1 MRKSKNARKWLIR
14 AIVLELVILISL
26 SGYAYGKYVTQ
37 ESAGGNLQITAEL
50 GKVNLQ
56 EHQAVKDEK
65 GQYDLNGTL
74 VQSNAYTTVLPG
86 LDIPK
91 DPYVTVTEK
100 SPIPAYL
107 FVEVWDNIP
116 TTTVGSESKKLMTY
130 TVDTNNWKLV
140 GTYSEKSVYVYT
152 GGTGDAK
159 QITANLA
166 KTRILADDTVYVS
179 QYLKKMKLPA
189 GGIQINFRAVLKQC
203 VTGKIPADV
212 YNDTTDY

>member
-37 ESAGGNLQITAEL
+37 QKLEGNLQITANL
-50 GKVNLQ
+50 GKVTLQ
-56 EHQAVKDEK
+56 EHQAEKDEHGK
-65 GQYDLNGTL
+65 YTLTGTA
-74 VQSNAYTTVLPG
+74 VSANAYTTVLPG

-130 TVDTNNWKLV
+130 TVDTNNWKLA
-140 GTYSEKSVYVYT
+140 GTYSGKSVYVYT

-166 KTRILADDTVYVS
+166 ETKILADNTVYVS

-203 VTGKIPADV
+203 VTGMTADQI
-212 YNDTTDY
+212 YSDNTNY

>member
-14 AIVLELVILISL
+14 AIVVELVILISL

-37 ESAGGNLQITAEL
+37 ESVGGNLQITAEL

-65 GQYDLNGTL
+65 GQYGLNGIL

-100 SPIPAYL
+100 SPMPAYL
-107 FVEVWDNIP
+107 FIEVWDNIP
-116 TTTVGSESKKLMTY
+116 LTLIGSEQKKLIDY
-130 TVDTNNWKLV
+130 TVDTTNWKMI
-140 GTYSEKSVYVYT
+140 GTYGGKNVYVYT
-152 GGTGDAK
+152 GGTGSAVEVK
-159 QITANLA
+159 ANLGVT
-166 KTRILADDTVYVS
+166 KILTDDKVIVS

-189 GGIQINFRAVLKQC
+189 VGIQINFRAVLKQC
-203 VTGKIPADV
+203 VTGMTADQI
-212 YNDTTDY
+212 YSDNTNY

>member
-1 MRKSKNARKWLIR
+1 MLKSKNARKWLIR

-37 ESAGGNLQITAEL
+37 QKLEGNLQITANL
-50 GKVNLQ
+50 GKVTLQ
-56 EHQAVKDEK
+56 EHQAEKDE
-65 GQYDLNGTL
+65 NGKYTL
-74 VQSNAYTTVLPG
+74 TGTAVSANAYTTVLPG

-91 DPYVTVTEK
+91 DPYVTVTNK

-116 TTTVGSESKKLMTY
+116 LTLIGSEQKKLIDY
-130 TVDTNNWKLV
+130 TVDTTNWKMI
-140 GTYSEKSVYVYT
+140 GTYGGKNVYVYT

-179 QYLKKMKLPA
+179 QYLKKMELPA

-203 VTGKIPADV
+203 VTGKTPAEV
-212 YNDTTDY
+212 YSDTTNY